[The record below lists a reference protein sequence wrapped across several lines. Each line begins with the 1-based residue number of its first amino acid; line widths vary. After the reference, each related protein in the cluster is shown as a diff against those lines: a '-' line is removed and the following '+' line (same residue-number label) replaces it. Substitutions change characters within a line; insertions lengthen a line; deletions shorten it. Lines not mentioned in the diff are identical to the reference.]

1 MYKSVSFNPQ
11 VNTTKRKK
19 KKEKEEST
27 AVSGVKKLLKHC
39 CLKQKQGTLP

>member
-1 MYKSVSFNPQ
+1 MRPQ
-11 VNTTKRKK
+11 ERLTPQKEK